1 MLLAMRIMSGL
12 PPMVRKSRMI
22 TATLALFLLLATTA
36 SSLRLSGRGRKH
48 SNNAKVTA
56 TRSLYSADEECILA
70 QESFQRASTA
80 GDKLWQ
86 SANQVK
92 GEAIAILQEALSIA
106 ESAAS
111 MAKKY
116 LNDIADSEILLK
128 DAQRVQVKIA
138 KLNAKQEAFCGT
150 ANPVLGDLR
159 CEQIRNQIETKTQTV
174 EHLSFQA
181 KLLEQEA
188 QGILDDSL
196 GLAIT
201 AETMAADSES
211 KELQYREMA
220 EDAGKLSQQAVHL
233 QDMANIVCSYS
244 S

>member
-1 MLLAMRIMSGL
+1 MM
-12 PPMVRKSRMI
+12 
-22 TATLALFLLLATTA
+22 TATLALFLLLAATA
-36 SSLRLSGRGRKH
+36 SSLRLSGRRRKH

-56 TRSLYSADEECILA
+56 TRSLYSADEECMLA
-70 QESFQRASTA
+70 QESFQRAIAA
-80 GDKLWQ
+80 GDELWQ

-92 GEAIAILQEALSIA
+92 NEAIAILQGALVHA
-106 ESAAS
+106 GDAAS
-111 MAKKY
+111 MAKNY
-116 LNDIADSEILLK
+116 LNGIADSEILLK
-128 DAQRVQVKIA
+128 DAQKVQVKIA
-138 KLNAKQEAFCGT
+138 KLNTKQQAFCGS

-159 CEQIRNQIETKTQTV
+159 CQQIRQQIETKSQTV
-174 EHLSFQA
+174 EHLLFQA

-211 KELQYREMA
+211 MELQYREMA
-220 EDAGKLSQQAVHL
+220 EDAQKISQQAVHL